1 MSQYE
6 LDSPSPIY
14 STGAFQENPN
24 SHLNPSRR
32 LNFAQV
38 NPRQDQ
44 RPQIQTK
51 SCNGCSWSC
60 NTLLMLCVAFVYI
73 LVSTCIASVNGDM
86 TTILFAIAA
95 IAINVFLCYGAICS
109 RKQTLIATLAF
120 YGFLLLMAASSSIR
134 YNTKAH
140 PSITPKH
147 LKVRNNLP
155 SYNTSVGSTE

>member
-1 MSQYE
+1 MSQYRV
-6 LDSPSPIY
+6 DPSSPIY

-24 SHLNPSRR
+24 SHPNPSRR
-32 LNFAQV
+32 QNFSLV
-38 NPRQDQ
+38 NPLQDQ
-44 RPQIQTK
+44 QPQIQTK

-73 LVSTCIASVNGDM
+73 LVSTLIAFVNGDM
-86 TTILFAIAA
+86 TTILFAIVA
-95 IAINVFLCYGAICS
+95 ITISVFLCYGAICS
-109 RKQTLIATLAF
+109 RKQTLIAWLVF
-120 YGFLLLMAASSSIR
+120 YGILLLMAATSSIR